1 MSRPPDDR
9 DRDRDRDPGRTP
21 GTDPTTASKPTEGP
35 TMPDQA
41 NELRQLM
48 RVDAR
53 VPKAPASNPSPS
65 RRARSLLITSGK
77 GGVGTSNLSLNLAVA
92 LGAMGRRVVL
102 IDADAGLANLDLLC
116 GLALDRD
123 LGDALLAGK
132 PLAETIVDGPESI
145 RFLSGVHAA
154 RAGDGEVEAARDRL
168 AAELPDIARQTEADF
183 ILIDGGSG
191 LAPSG
196 SSLAD
201 AVDAVVVVAS
211 PEPTALADAQAV
223 VARLRRRPG
232 GGPPIRSVIGQ
243 ARSSAE
249 AIEALDRL
257 SSACRSFLGAAV
269 RPIGPGFIRFDPKV
283 PLAVRRRR
291 PFLLDAPGCEASRC
305 VKRLARALTAE
316 ADTAAGTAPRKGGW
330 LEALV
335 GR

>member
-1 MSRPPDDR
+1 V
-9 DRDRDRDPGRTP
+9 TI
-21 GTDPTTASKPTEGP
+21 ASEGK

-41 NELRQLM
+41 DLLRKRIKLE
-48 RVDAR
+48 
-53 VPKAPASNPSPS
+53 PSPNS
-65 RRARSLLITSGK
+65 NSTSKPIASPEPARSRARSLLITSGK
-77 GGVGTSNLSLNLAVA
+77 GGVGTSNLTLNLAVA
-92 LGAMGRRVVL
+92 LGMMGRRVVL

-123 LGDALLAGK
+123 LGDALGDDR

-154 RAGDGEVEAARDRL
+154 RADDLAVDSARDRL
-168 AAELPDIARQTEADF
+168 AAELPDIARQTDAEF

-196 SSLAD
+196 SILAD

-257 SSACRSFLGAAV
+257 ASACRSFLGAAV
-269 RPIGPGFIRFDPKV
+269 RPVGPGFVRFDPKV
-283 PLAVRRRR
+283 ATAVRRRR

-305 VKRLARALTAE
+305 VKRLARALAAE
-316 ADTAAGTAPRKGGW
+316 ADAASGLAPRRPG
-330 LEALV
+330 LLAALT

>member
-1 MSRPPDDR
+1 V
-9 DRDRDRDPGRTP
+9 TI
-21 GTDPTTASKPTEGP
+21 ASEGK

-41 NELRQLM
+41 DLLRKRIKLE
-48 RVDAR
+48 
-53 VPKAPASNPSPS
+53 PSPTS
-65 RRARSLLITSGK
+65 NSKANSSPEPAPSRARSLLITSGK
-77 GGVGTSNLSLNLAVA
+77 GGVGTSNLTLNLAVA
-92 LGAMGRRVVL
+92 LGMMGRRVVL

-123 LGDALLAGK
+123 LGDALCDDR

-154 RAGDGEVEAARDRL
+154 RADDGAVDSARDRL
-168 AAELPDIARQTEADF
+168 AAELPDIARQTEAEF

-196 SSLAD
+196 SILAD
-201 AVDAVVVVAS
+201 AVDSVVVVAS

-257 SSACRSFLGAAV
+257 ASACRSFLGAAV
-269 RPIGPGFIRFDPKV
+269 RPVGPGFVRFDPKV
-283 PLAVRRRR
+283 ATAVRRRR

-305 VKRLARALTAE
+305 VKRLARALAAE
-316 ADTAAGTAPRKGGW
+316 ADAASGLAPRRPG
-330 LEALV
+330 LLAALT